1 MVRVWCQGVQC
12 SGELGTGS
20 GSGHFPSGQRLFG
33 HLVWLLGQGTI
44 SCSSQVCV
52 ESPLLLLGMGQ
63 DGAFTAGKV
72 SHAQDRR
79 DPKDTLGPCFGSC
92 TAWRQLCSSCC
103 SPGMQQ
109 LCSSCYSPME
119 CSSCAAPALHQN
131 AAAVQPL
138 PFTGMQ
144 PLVAL
149 AGDRTGDVSGTEVV
163 AQAVPHSVQSAEGLC
178 VLRMRC
184 QVKPPHLGDP
194 GAPGTQS
201 LAQPGPGLTELV
213 PSPAIPVPPWR
224 AGPWLLDAAP
234 GTAAGPW
241 ERKSLGFVLS
251 CLVLCEEHCH
261 EQLKASLGTC

>member
-1 MVRVWCQGVQC
+1 MGTKDWLGQKCLQVKGSRYLVMVRVWCQGVQC

-63 DGAFTAGKV
+63 DGAFTAGEV

-109 LCSSCYSPME
+109 LCKSCCPSLE
-119 CSSCAAPALHQN
+119 CSSCAAPATLQWN
-131 AAAVQPL
+131 AAAVQLL
-138 PFTGMQ
+138 PFTRMQQLCSPCPSLECSLLWHLQVTGLGMSQ
-144 PLVAL
+144 
-149 AGDRTGDVSGTEVV
+149 
-163 AQAVPHSVQSAEGLC
+163 
-178 VLRMRC
+178 VLRWWHRLC
-184 QVKPPHLGDP
+184 PTLCRVQRV
-194 GAPGTQS
+194 
-201 LAQPGPGLTELV
+201 
-213 PSPAIPVPPWR
+213 
-224 AGPWLLDAAP
+224 
-234 GTAAGPW
+234 
-241 ERKSLGFVLS
+241 FV
-251 CLVLCEEHCH
+251 C
-261 EQLKASLGTC
+261 